1 MKRCGI
7 HFRKNAVMMFVMIF
21 LPYLIPSASAVEI
34 LGMKF
39 GKLQRNAEI
48 SQIFETYQ
56 ILPNHKYYIS
66 AWGNIPYA
74 IIGIHENYT
83 LREGLWKEVNLTP
96 QLLRSWVFQMEPIYG
111 YPPYGSNILDH
122 KGNRLGVWYSSKQWT
137 TVILEENNGVAVF
150 TPEPPGFRG
159 SVR

>member
-1 MKRCGI
+1 
-7 HFRKNAVMMFVMIF
+7 MFVLIF

-39 GKLQRNAEI
+39 GKLQRDADTTR
-48 SQIFETYQ
+48 IFETYQ

-74 IIGIHENYT
+74 IIGIDKNYT
-83 LREGLWKEVNLTP
+83 LREGLWKEVDITP
-96 QLLRSWVFQMEPIYG
+96 QLLRSWVLQMEPIYG
-111 YPPYGSNILDH
+111 YLPYGSNILDH

-137 TVILEENNGVAVF
+137 TVILEEKNGIAVF

-159 SVR
+159 SIR

>member
-1 MKRCGI
+1 
-7 HFRKNAVMMFVMIF
+7 MFVLIM
-21 LPYLIPSASAVEI
+21 LPLMIPSASAVEI
-34 LGMKF
+34 LGVKF
-39 GKLQRNAEI
+39 GKLKRDAETT
-48 SQIFETYQ
+48 QIFETYQ

-83 LREGLWKEVNLTP
+83 LRKGLWKEVELTS

-122 KGNRLGVWYSSKQWT
+122 EGNRLGVWYSSKQWT
-137 TVILEENNGVAVF
+137 TVIMEENNGVAVF

>member
-7 HFRKNAVMMFVMIF
+7 HFRKIAVLMFVLIF
-21 LPYLIPSASAVEI
+21 LPFLIPSASAVEI

-39 GKLQRNAEI
+39 GKLQRDAEI
-48 SQIFETYQ
+48 SKIFETYQ

-66 AWGNIPYA
+66 AWGNIPFA

-83 LREGLWKEVNLTP
+83 LRKGLWKKVDLTP

-137 TVILEENNGVAVF
+137 TVIIEENNGVAVF

-159 SVR
+159 NVR

>member
-7 HFRKNAVMMFVMIF
+7 HFRKNAVLMFVLIF

-39 GKLQRNAEI
+39 GKLQRDAEI

-111 YPPYGSNILDH
+111 YPPYGSNMVL
-122 KGNRLGVWYSSKQWT
+122 RYSHRSLLVFEVVSGRQSWSGY
-137 TVILEENNGVAVF
+137 LEI
-150 TPEPPGFRG
+150 PHRG
-159 SVR
+159 

>member
-7 HFRKNAVMMFVMIF
+7 HFRRIAALMFVLIF
-21 LPYLIPSASAVEI
+21 LPCLIPSTSAVEI

-39 GKLQRNAEI
+39 GKLQRDAEI
-48 SQIFETYQ
+48 SRIFETYQ
-56 ILPNHKYYIS
+56 ILPNYKYYIS

-83 LREGLWKEVNLTP
+83 LREGLWKEVDLTP

-137 TVILEENNGVAVF
+137 TVIMEENNGVAVF

>member
-1 MKRCGI
+1 MYP
-7 HFRKNAVMMFVMIF
+7 KNTI
-21 LPYLIPSASAVEI
+21 LSPYLCFKRTLEYASAVEI

-39 GKLQRNAEI
+39 GKLQRDAEI

-96 QLLRSWVFQMEPIYG
+96 QLLRSWVFQMKPIY
-111 YPPYGSNILDH
+111 
-122 KGNRLGVWYSSKQWT
+122 R
-137 TVILEENNGVAVF
+137 
-150 TPEPPGFRG
+150 
-159 SVR
+159 

>member
-7 HFRKNAVMMFVMIF
+7 HFRKIAVLIFVLIF
-21 LPYLIPSASAVEI
+21 LPFLMPSASAVEI

-39 GKLQRNAEI
+39 GKLQRDAEI

-74 IIGIHENYT
+74 IIGIHKNYT
-83 LREGLWKEVNLTP
+83 LREELWKEVNLTP

-111 YPPYGSNILDH
+111 YPPYGSIILDH

-137 TVILEENNGVAVF
+137 TVIIEENNGVAVF

>member
-1 MKRCGI
+1 MKRLGI
-7 HFRKNAVMMFVMIF
+7 HFKKNAVLMFF
-21 LPYLIPSASAVEI
+21 LIYLPLLIPSGWAVEV

-39 GKLQRNAEI
+39 GTLKRDAEI
-48 SQIFETYQ
+48 TQIFETYQ

-74 IIGIHENYT
+74 IIGIDKNYT
-83 LREGLWKEVNLTP
+83 LREGLWKEVDITP

-122 KGNRLGVWYSSKQWT
+122 EGNRLGVWYSSKQWT
-137 TVILEENNGVAVF
+137 TVILEEKNGIAVF

-159 SVR
+159 SIR